1 MTVETTSPKV
11 RIAGGW
17 FAMGRKFCERQWKN
31 PSNHKWQRVAY
42 YCYAHMKPGG
52 RCELAPYELQDAM
65 ESSKGNVGK
74 QIRRAID
81 EGWLAEGS
89 GERCL
94 IAPTYEVQMWKSA
107 LE

>member
-1 MTVETTSPKV
+1 MQVETTSPEV

-17 FAMGRKFCERQWKN
+17 FAMGKKFCERQSKN
-31 PSNHKWQRVAY
+31 PSNYKWQRLAF
-42 YCYAHMKPGG
+42 YCYANMKPGG
-52 RCELAPYELQDAM
+52 RCELGPGLLQDFM

-74 QIRRAID
+74 MIRRAVD

-94 IAPTYEVQMWKSA
+94 IAPTYDVQFWKSSR
-107 LE
+107 E